1 MAQSSQQTFRI
12 IVIIMAVALLCL
24 LAFVGAL
31 LFLNRPLSATA
42 IAATL
47 TAMPSPT
54 SLPTSTPTP
63 APPVPGISEPL
74 LICQRQAGQAMSARG
89 MPGAANLSDDH
100 LLLMKWVSMD
110 WPVQNLDDAMPGVV
124 TGLDVA
130 LDVWNEGCTVFDRVQ
145 VEVYDRRDNRQA
157 LRLTVLAQ
165 VDDVLKWRAGE
176 MRDSD
181 LIARLTVTQPEAV
194 GR

>member
-1 MAQSSQQTFRI
+1 MAQSSQRTFRI
-12 IVIIMAVALLCL
+12 VVVILAVALVCL
-24 LAFVGAL
+24 LAFVGVL
-31 LFLNRPLSATA
+31 LFMNRPLSATA

-63 APPVPGISEPL
+63 VPTVPGVSDQL
-74 LICQRQAGQAMSARG
+74 LVCQSYAGQAMSARG
-89 MPGAANLSDDH
+89 MSGAANLSDDH

-110 WPVQNLDDAMPGVV
+110 WPVRSLDDAMSGVV

-130 LDVWNEGCTVFDRVQ
+130 MDVWGKGCTVFDRVKI
-145 VEVYDRRDNRQA
+145 EVYDRRDNRQA

-181 LIARLTVTQPEAV
+181 MIARLTVTQPEAAS
-194 GR
+194 R